1 MEARL
6 RRAAR
11 LLRLQ
16 GRMHQL
22 AERDLA
28 QSERRVQAA
37 DAAQGDLIRA
47 LNEASAF
54 HEPLRATAVGRLKS
68 LAVAAQD
75 LRAERDA
82 AAHRLLDRA
91 TQHRRTEL
99 WAGRLEAEHRRH
111 AEKRDW
117 TERLDLIAAPEA
129 SFRSAKPASP
139 VGEARRPATAT
150 SPAGPSG
157 RAFDGQALPDP
168 SAP

>member
-6 RRAAR
+6 RRATR

-16 GRMHQL
+16 DRMHRQ

-75 LRAERDA
+75 RRAERDA
-82 AAHRLLDRA
+82 AAQRLLDRA

-99 WAGRLEAEHRRH
+99 WADRLEVENRQH

-117 TERLDLIAAPEA
+117 AERLDLLTAPEA

-139 VGEARRPATAT
+139 VGAARRPATAT
-150 SPAGPSG
+150 GPAGP
-157 RAFDGQALPDP
+157 DGPAHDGHAPSDP

>member
-6 RRAAR
+6 RRANR

-16 GRMHQL
+16 DRMHRL
-22 AERDLA
+22 AEGELA
-28 QSERRVQAA
+28 LLEQRVQAA

-54 HEPLRATAVGRLKS
+54 HEPLRATAVGRLKT

-75 LRAERDA
+75 LRGARDLCA
-82 AAHRLLDRA
+82 QRLLDRA
-91 TQHRRTEL
+91 AQHKRTEL

-111 AEKRDW
+111 VEKQDW
-117 TERLDLIAAPEA
+117 AERLDLLTAPEA
-129 SFRSAKPASP
+129 SLRSAKPASP
-139 VGEARRPATAT
+139 VGEPSRPATAT
-150 SPAGPSG
+150 GPAGP
-157 RAFDGQALPDP
+157 DGPAPDGHAPPDP